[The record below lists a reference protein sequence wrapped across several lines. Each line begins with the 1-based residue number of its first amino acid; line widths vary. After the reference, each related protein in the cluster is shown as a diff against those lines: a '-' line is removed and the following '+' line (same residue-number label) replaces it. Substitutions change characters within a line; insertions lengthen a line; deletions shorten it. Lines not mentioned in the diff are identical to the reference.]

1 MVKNELGIQK
11 VSPSRKETR
20 FSGEE
25 QENHQH
31 EEQTDLNLVAA
42 HRSQL
47 CLALLDHILDNV
59 LALGALLHLL
69 TNFAIRPEETHVC
82 DL

>member
-1 MVKNELGIQK
+1 MQRSLVKNELGIQK

-25 QENHQH
+25 QENHQN

-42 HRSQL
+42 HRS
-47 CLALLDHILDNV
+47 
-59 LALGALLHLL
+59 
-69 TNFAIRPEETHVC
+69 
-82 DL
+82 